1 LGQLL
6 VELRIK
12 AMQPELI
19 PEPALCKLKASPV
32 QVVGSG
38 ISQRAAA
45 ARSQTVWRWLVQKG
59 INMKKKET
67 TWEDVIDFA
76 VKKKITPEE
85 FTQILIDSNE
95 EVGIDKKQLQVL
107 KKTLSEMDE

>member
-1 LGQLL
+1 
-6 VELRIK
+6 
-12 AMQPELI
+12 
-19 PEPALCKLKASPV
+19 
-32 QVVGSG
+32 
-38 ISQRAAA
+38 
-45 ARSQTVWRWLVQKG
+45 
-59 INMKKKET
+59 MKKKET

-107 KKTLSEMDE
+107 KKTLSEMDEQKTRKRNAKSLHWSPALAAGPGTKLQAASRKLQAPSCKLDKGPVLCYRIFKEKKE

>member
-1 LGQLL
+1 MHIG
-6 VELRIK
+6 
-12 AMQPELI
+12 P
-19 PEPALCKLKASPV
+19 
-32 QVVGSG
+32 G

-45 ARSQTVWRWLVQKG
+45 ATQRLWRWLVQKG

-85 FTQILIDSNE
+85 FTQILIDSHE
-95 EVGIDKKQLQVL
+95 EVGINKKQLQVL

>member
-1 LGQLL
+1 MHIG
-6 VELRIK
+6 
-12 AMQPELI
+12 P
-19 PEPALCKLKASPV
+19 
-32 QVVGSG
+32 G

-45 ARSQTVWRWLVQKG
+45 ARTQTVWRWLVQKG

-85 FTQILIDSNE
+85 FTQILIDSHE
-95 EVGIDKKQLQVL
+95 EVGINKKQLQVL